1 MPGTGATL
9 NGGDVY
15 VAVCLLSAILGG
27 FIGQRKGSSFFVWFV
42 ISGIVPI
49 LGPIVAFV
57 SRRETEE
64 ALRECPGCG
73 AALRHYDALC
83 MRCGTELEYPTDAEL
98 IQPTA
103 SMRVRAR
110 L

>member
-1 MPGTGATL
+1 VPGTGATL

-49 LGPIVAFV
+49 LGPIVASVF
-57 SRRETEE
+57 RRETEE
-64 ALRECPGCG
+64 SLRLCPGCG
-73 AALRHYDALC
+73 AALRHYDAIC
-83 MRCGTELEYPTDAEL
+83 MRCGTELDYPSEAEL
-98 IQPTA
+98 IEPTRA
-103 SMRVRAR
+103 MRVRAR